1 MKDNYSNH
9 NYNKNLQPFANQLRK
24 EMTKAEACL
33 WKYILKAKQ
42 LKGYQFRRQRPVLNY
57 IADFICMELMLIIEV
72 DGITHHWEE
81 TIVKDKKK
89 QSDLEAAGFSVL
101 RFTDDEVLEDINA
114 VHGFLENWIGMK
126 ISSGSMS
133 TPTRNLFMNRT
144 TSPASGGQ

>member
-1 MKDNYSNH
+1 
-9 NYNKNLQPFANQLRK
+9 
-24 EMTKAEACL
+24 MTKAEACL

-101 RFTDDEVLEDINA
+101 RFTDDEVLEDIKA

-133 TPTRNLFMNRT
+133 TPT
-144 TSPASGGQ
+144 

>member
-57 IADFICMELMLIIEV
+57 IADFICMELMLL
-72 DGITHHWEE
+72 
-81 TIVKDKKK
+81 IVP
-89 QSDLEAAGFSVL
+89 AGGGSSSIHK
-101 RFTDDEVLEDINA
+101 E
-114 VHGFLENWIGMK
+114 
-126 ISSGSMS
+126 ISSGGGH
-133 TPTRNLFMNRT
+133 T
-144 TSPASGGQ
+144 TTAYFHPDPIFKKAMYGFYIL